1 MKQMARP
8 GVGAALRAVLG
19 CLLLLAFASRAR
31 AQCAGC
37 DKASFGTAPHS
48 YPLSSTPY
56 SLVVADFDRDG
67 SLDVAAAVSSSPS
80 SVVVRLGTPN
90 GSLGAPTSYSL
101 GVYGYSPSLVA
112 ADFDGD
118 GHPDLLVAVGTT
130 TLYLL
135 HGVGNGTFSAPVAIT
150 TS

>member
-31 AQCAGC
+31 AQRAGC

-67 SLDVAAAVSSSPS
+67 SLDVAAAVSSPPS
-80 SVVVRLGTPN
+80 SVALRLGKPN
-90 GSLGAPTSYSL
+90 GPVGAPPSDCL
-101 GVYGYSPSLVA
+101 AVFGYAPSLA
-112 ADFDGD
+112 
-118 GHPDLLVAVGTT
+118 
-130 TLYLL
+130 
-135 HGVGNGTFSAPVAIT
+135 
-150 TS
+150 